1 MKSDEYRYLE
11 ATLQGRRARDPQFES
26 QMTATIEGAINSKA
40 IERRQ
45 QLDSLTPEERE
56 IEQRRYSLRTFGRE
70 HMRRYATPIISEK
83 PLGELAIE
91 GDQIQGAPPALKG
104 HNGDEEPGAWC
115 DASGRLILQNHA
127 ACPQNQVLKLQK
139 AKFSETKNCQL
150 AT

>member
-1 MKSDEYRYLE
+1 MKSDEYKYLE
-11 ATLQGRRARDPQFES
+11 DTLSGRRARDLQFES

-40 IERRQ
+40 IERQR

-56 IEQRRYSLRTFGRE
+56 IEQRRYSLRTYGRE
-70 HMRRYATPIISEK
+70 HMKRYASPIVSDR
-83 PLGELAIE
+83 PLGELGIE
-91 GDQIQGAPPALKG
+91 GDQIKSDPPALKG

-115 DASGRLILQNHA
+115 DANGKLLLQTHG

-139 AKFSETKNCQL
+139 AKFSETKNCPW